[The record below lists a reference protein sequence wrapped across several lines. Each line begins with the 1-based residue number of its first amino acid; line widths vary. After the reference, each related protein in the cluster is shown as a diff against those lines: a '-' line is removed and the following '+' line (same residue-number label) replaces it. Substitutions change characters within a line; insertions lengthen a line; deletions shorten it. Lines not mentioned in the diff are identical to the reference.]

1 MADSGVE
8 RAAGWRLRCWRLN
21 STVTATAL
29 INLGALVAF
38 TFVNLSVI
46 SQFWIREKRNKT
58 LKDHFNYLVLPVC
71 GALTVGALWINLEES
86 SGDSA

>member
-1 MADSGVE
+1 
-8 RAAGWRLRCWRLN
+8 
-21 STVTATAL
+21 
-29 INLGALVAF
+29 VAF

-71 GALTVGALWINLEES
+71 ALTVGALWINLEQS
-86 SGDSA
+86 SMILGLIWGVSVWSIWPA